1 MKFKFGAALM
11 AALLISGAAADAKP
25 KVKPAKGVARPGMLI
40 LYSEPNF
47 NGDTYEF
54 VKARTQ
60 VPMEWNIRSVA
71 VAPGESWEVCEK
83 ARFKAPCMTLDQS
96 YANSGDV
103 GITGM
108 IGSLR
113 PTAAKTK

>member
-1 MKFKFGAALM
+1 MKITFAAAAM
-11 AALLISGAAADAKP
+11 AALLMAASADAKP
-25 KVKPAKGVARPGMLI
+25 QVKPAKGVARAGMLI

-47 NGDTYEF
+47 NGDTYAF
-54 VKARTQ
+54 VKTRIQ

-71 VAPGESWEVCEK
+71 VAQGESWEVCEK

>member
-1 MKFKFGAALM
+1 M

-25 KVKPAKGVARPGMLI
+25 KVKPAKGVARPGMMI